1 MEKETE
7 WNGQLW
13 TLIICLCHLNTKGIE
28 HLAWLEDGGLFD
40 RICKDVMRLVIN
52 LYQSVESPVASWSL
66 LDFPNSVFS
75 GFDSQDGLMEWTRG
89 NLVYRVTH
97 WGLELWSQ
105 ILCILSS
112 IGKENS
118 KETFNFEKYFKSTAW
133 TYFYLGFCKAIIC
146 FSPWTCS
153 LEDRAQFTALWVY
166 AAASSFISTVCNLS
180 ESIVETY
187 PIWISYI

>member
-1 MEKETE
+1 
-7 WNGQLW
+7 
-13 TLIICLCHLNTKGIE
+13 
-28 HLAWLEDGGLFD
+28 
-40 RICKDVMRLVIN
+40 
-52 LYQSVESPVASWSL
+52 
-66 LDFPNSVFS
+66 
-75 GFDSQDGLMEWTRG
+75 MEWTRG
-89 NLVYRVTH
+89 SLVYRVTH

-153 LEDRAQFTALWVY
+153 LEARAQLTALSVY
-166 AAASSFISTVCNLS
+166 AAVSSFIATVCNVS

-187 PIWISYI
+187 PVWIFTKTSNSVKLFRPIFCDIGNNSQAQRLAQTTKSKVILRNFK